1 MPFTVYS
8 HTTDFTDDI
17 IEIMLGRLNG
27 TGNEPDFCKC
37 FKGPPHLTQV
47 NQINSSEPIGDHWPF
62 QQITFH
68 DPNDPNGRIFYLV
81 FKDIQKPLT
90 CMKIL

>member
-1 MPFTVYS
+1 MQFTVYS
-8 HTTDFTDDI
+8 HTADFTDDI
-17 IEIMLGRLNG
+17 IKIMLGRLNG

-47 NQINSSEPIGDHWPF
+47 NQINSSEPIDWRVWPF

-68 DPNDPNGRIFYLV
+68 DPNDQHSRIYWRFEYMP
-81 FKDIQKPLT
+81 INT
-90 CMKIL
+90 IN